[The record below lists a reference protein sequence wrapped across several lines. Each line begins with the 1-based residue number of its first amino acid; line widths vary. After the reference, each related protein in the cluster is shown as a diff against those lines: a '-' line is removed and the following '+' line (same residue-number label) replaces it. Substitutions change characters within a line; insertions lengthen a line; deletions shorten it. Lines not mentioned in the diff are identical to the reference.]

1 MCLLLAITTFA
12 QTQTPPPATPNS
24 IVLPPRLA
32 AGQPATLG
40 VITLDGRVAP
50 FAAVNLPDG
59 KRIITDETGR
69 ARFKAPDTEGAFL
82 VKLPDSDAMAAA
94 AVVKAPTN
102 SQFQMAQAPRFVSL
116 HDYFPVYGSGF
127 RGEAEQDHV
136 TVGGQTALVL
146 AASPL
151 SLAIVPAP
159 ETPVGTG
166 TIAIEAAG
174 RAQADTL
181 SVIDLS
187 FGTATGLI
195 LPGKKVSVSVLA
207 SGTER
212 PLAIEIRNLSPD
224 SVQLPD
230 HDAMLIKTHGG
241 PENTAVFNMEGIAA
255 GNFSLAANLA
265 SNSGMPDVVAARQ
278 FLQAAAALAAP
289 AQRKRAIELSERIE
303 KQPND
308 AAKVSEKL
316 QKLFL
321 KPLSG
326 ELGFWIT
333 ATVNSLQGEQ

>member
-1 MCLLLAITTFA
+1 M
-12 QTQTPPPATPNS
+12 
-24 IVLPPRLA
+24 
-32 AGQPATLG
+32 
-40 VITLDGRVAP
+40 
-50 FAAVNLPDG
+50 
-59 KRIITDETGR
+59 TDEVGR

-94 AVVKAPTN
+94 AVVKAAPD
-102 SQFQMAQAPRFVSL
+102 SQFQMEQAPRFIALRDS
-116 HDYFPVYGSGF
+116 FPVYGSGF

-159 ETPVGTG
+159 ETPIGTE

-181 SVIDLS
+181 SVVDLS

-195 LPGKKVSVSVLA
+195 LPGKKINVSVLA

-212 PLAIEIRNLSPD
+212 PLTIEVRNLSPD
-224 SVQLPD
+224 TVQLPD
-230 HDAMLIKTHGG
+230 DDAMIIKTHGG
-241 PENTAVFNMEGIAA
+241 PENTAVFNMEGIAG

-265 SNSGMPDVVAARQ
+265 SSSGAPDVVAARQ

-289 AQRKRAIELSERIE
+289 PQRKRLIELSERIE
-303 KQPND
+303 KHPNE
-308 AAKVSEKL
+308 AEKVSEEV
-316 QKLFL
+316 QKIFL